1 MQLLSPLILPTPFTV
16 VDRHAFPAHIAG
28 GGAAPASPPS
38 PRGLINSNSATALPL
53 SPGRSVGA
61 VPPPSSPMP
70 ASPRSKK
77 AMTPAAGWESPKQG
91 GSGLHGQ
98 ERSDTAGN
106 LGIGSQVGVMRGW
119 STNIGVTG
127 LQQLGRF
134 EAVPRSVNDALE
146 TGAQAAAP
154 AP

>member
-1 MQLLSPLILPTPFTV
+1 
-16 VDRHAFPAHIAG
+16 
-28 GGAAPASPPS
+28 
-38 PRGLINSNSATALPL
+38 
-53 SPGRSVGA
+53 
-61 VPPPSSPMP
+61 MP